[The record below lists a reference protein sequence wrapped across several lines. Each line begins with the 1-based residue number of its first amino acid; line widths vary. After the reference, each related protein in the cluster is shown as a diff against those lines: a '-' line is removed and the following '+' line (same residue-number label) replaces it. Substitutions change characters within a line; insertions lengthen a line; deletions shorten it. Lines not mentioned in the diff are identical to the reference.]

1 MTLCICGQP
10 PHTPSPTV
18 VSDETY
24 RVGGVALPVEVK
36 HRYRLPEMRADGHGH
51 KTTSTMHILREC
63 DACGEVTY
71 VRKATKDHEKKC
83 RMTPGCTGRYTR
95 RAGDDDD
102 RTQAA

>member
-1 MTLCICGQP
+1 MTL
-10 PHTPSPTV
+10 T
-18 VSDETY
+18 
-24 RVGGVALPVEVK
+24 VGGVELPVE
-36 HRYRLPEMRADGHGH
+36 
-51 KTTSTMHILREC
+51 TSATFNKPTRRRDDKGWLTHTVRHVLREC